1 MKKNLTS
8 ILAVI
13 VCILTAVCLVRMIRL
28 ENQLETMENNM
39 NSEMRMLRDS
49 VNAISGSVRDVIEEE
64 ASLISDTAYSYR
76 DPQYE
81 DRSVTVEYSIT
92 PKQYHPK
99 QTILTLYTN
108 HGSHPMVYQNG
119 RYTAAFEIPLFDYTT
134 IDSVQFEQDG
144 VIRTQKLDDY
154 LYPKEEYIPT
164 VTANF
169 GGSSSVSR
177 KNGGDTAIK
186 TFSGNVTVDIKQTPT
201 ETGIRSVV
209 IEERLDGTLYSTTEL
224 SLNKEEAW
232 EASGN
237 TRPTED
243 IDALYPAHYSHVLE
257 NYKVEI
263 PYGSSYAMVVIV
275 TDEHGLI
282 HRVTVDS
289 ETIDANGD
297 VSKRREDWYNNYA
310 SIYTADGECL
320 YQVEYDKVG

>member
-1 MKKNLTS
+1 MKKYLTS

-76 DPQYE
+76 DPKYQ
-81 DRSVTVEYSIT
+81 DRSVTVEYSVI

-99 QTILTLYTN
+99 QTALTLYTN
-108 HGSHPMVYQNG
+108 HGSHAMIYKNG
-119 RYTAAFEIPLFDYTT
+119 SYTAAFEIPLFAYTT
-134 IDSVQFEQDG
+134 VDSVQFEQDG
-144 VIRTQKLDDY
+144 MISTQNIDEY

-186 TFSGNVTVDIKQTPT
+186 TFRGNVTVDIKQTPV
-201 ETGIRSVV
+201 ETTIRSVV
-209 IEERLDGTLYSTTEL
+209 LEERLDGNLLSTTEL

-243 IDALYPAHYSHVLE
+243 ADALYPAHYSHVLDS
-257 NYKVEI
+257 YKVEI
-263 PYGSSYAMVVIV
+263 PYGSAYEMTVIV
-275 TDEHGLI
+275 IDGNGLI
-282 HRVTVDS
+282 HSVTVDS

-297 VSKRREDWYNNYA
+297 IGKRREDWYNNYA

-320 YQVEYDKVG
+320 YQIEYEKIG